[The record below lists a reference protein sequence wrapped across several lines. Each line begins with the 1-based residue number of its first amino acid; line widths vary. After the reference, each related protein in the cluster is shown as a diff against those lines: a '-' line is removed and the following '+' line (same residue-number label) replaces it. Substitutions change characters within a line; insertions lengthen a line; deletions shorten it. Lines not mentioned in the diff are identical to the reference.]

1 MFHNIPK
8 PILEQMAALE
18 AQDAADRIDG
28 TPIHKRLRQI
38 PPETGQLLALL
49 AASAPSGLC
58 MELGTSAGYS
68 GLWLALAMAQRGGK
82 LVTFELLPEKAEMAR
97 KTFKKAKVEN
107 LIEMVHG
114 DARGHIAMYDE
125 IAFCFMDTEKEMYID
140 LYEAVTPRLLPGGLL
155 LADNLLS
162 HADSLAEFLAHVRA
176 DTRMDSVIVP
186 IGTGVLLC
194 RKRAAS

>member
-18 AQDAADRIDG
+18 EQDAKDRIDG
-28 TPIHKRLRQI
+28 TPMHKRLRQI

-58 MELGTSAGYS
+58 IELGTSAGYS
-68 GLWLALAMAQRGGK
+68 GLWLSLAMTLRGGK
-82 LVTFELLPEKAEMAR
+82 LVTFELLPEKAELAR

-107 LIEMVHG
+107 LIELVHG

-140 LYEAVTPRLLPGGLL
+140 LYDAVVPRLLPGGLL

-162 HADSLAEFLAHVRA
+162 HADSLAGFLTHVQTDA
-176 DTRMDSVIVP
+176 RMDSVVVP
-186 IGTGVLLC
+186 IGSGVLLG
-194 RKRAAS
+194 RKRATP